1 MESLNFRT
9 NLFFRPPLG
18 SLKLRAYSS
27 LRNHGP
33 SAERVMYVFLFFL
46 LQATFD
52 GKTSGAH
59 SVLALGFTSSSWRRF
74 HPPVHYLSMCPS
86 VRPCIHPSICPSIHL
101 SIHPPKHPPV

>member
-46 LQATFD
+46 LQAT
-52 GKTSGAH
+52 
-59 SVLALGFTSSSWRRF
+59 
-74 HPPVHYLSMCPS
+74 
-86 VRPCIHPSICPSIHL
+86 
-101 SIHPPKHPPV
+101 